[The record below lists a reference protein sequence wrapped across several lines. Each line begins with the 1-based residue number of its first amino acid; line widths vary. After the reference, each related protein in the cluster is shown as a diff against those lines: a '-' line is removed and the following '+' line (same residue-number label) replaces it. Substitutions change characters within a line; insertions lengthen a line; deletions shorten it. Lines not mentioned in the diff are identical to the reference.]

1 MWLENTNRKE
11 AYMELRLTQRLP
23 APTYS
28 KVQTEAASVN
38 TTVKSFICMAD
49 GLYLFFLGD
58 KHALSHLLNSAFLM
72 FFNACE

>member
-1 MWLENTNRKE
+1 
-11 AYMELRLTQRLP
+11 MELRLTQRLP
-23 APTYS
+23 APTHS
-28 KVQTEAASVN
+28 KAQTEAASVN

-49 GLYLFFLGD
+49 GLYLFFFFWD